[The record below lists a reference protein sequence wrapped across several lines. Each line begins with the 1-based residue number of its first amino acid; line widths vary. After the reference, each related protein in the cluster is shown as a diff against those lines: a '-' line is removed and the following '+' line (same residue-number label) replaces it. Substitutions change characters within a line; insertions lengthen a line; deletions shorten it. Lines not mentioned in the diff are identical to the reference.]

1 MKIAL
6 KKIIKSI
13 TIGLIYSALLIIL
26 ILTIQFFINTISFPI
41 LKEISPLFY
50 FNLRNYIP
58 YVVLFLFLSTASE
71 ILEGTVYSFIVKA
84 ISKIIVLMIIFTS
97 FNNGFI
103 SYSITQGNS
112 IVNIEINFNPLL
124 YLFFAIFITFI
135 LLDFFSMINFYDKK

>member
-1 MKIAL
+1 
-6 KKIIKSI
+6 
-13 TIGLIYSALLIIL
+13 LIIL

-58 YVVLFLFLSTASE
+58 FVVLFLFLSTASE